1 MKLSISTIFR
11 TRNYCLLTC
20 YYLTIKANCSDIKI
34 THKMEFNCSAFRLRI
49 VEYTIQNLATKT
61 PTQIH
66 KKHFDWRQLK
76 PFFWFLFFLFLMKF
90 IFFFP
95 CCLLDWCRLCSYF
108 VFTHTLSWTC
118 GYSIH
123 TIGLLKWSFSC
134 RHRFVCYC

>member
-66 KKHFDWRQLK
+66 KKYAHRKHFDWRQLK
-76 PFFWFLFFLFLMKF
+76 SFFWFLFFLFLMKF
-90 IFFFP
+90 IFFLS
-95 CCLLDWCRLCSYF
+95 LLPFRLMSPLQLLRVYA
-108 VFTHTLSWTC
+108 HTQLNLW
-118 GYSIH
+118 
-123 TIGLLKWSFSC
+123 LLNPYNRIIEVKF
-134 RHRFVCYC
+134 